1 MIAFSFDISIFARL
15 GSKICAIGIILVLE
29 DTASSPQIS
38 VCRLRFFRIFE
49 AQGCPDA
56 AWRIDF
62 FQLVVTS
69 FCIDCPMGGL
79 ALAAVPRHPDLGFMG
94 SKSLEC
100 NGQELIEYMA
110 AGIY

>member
-1 MIAFSFDISIFARL
+1 MSPETTIQKAKKAPAATS
-15 GSKICAIGIILVLE
+15 VLHIVR
-29 DTASSPQIS
+29 TSSRTRPQIS

>member
-1 MIAFSFDISIFARL
+1 MCIGSRDTYPIRLERSRRRLSSTSTISL
-15 GSKICAIGIILVLE
+15 S
-29 DTASSPQIS
+29 TSTSPQIS

-94 SKSLEC
+94 SKSLES

>member
-1 MIAFSFDISIFARL
+1 MVRSFNRCFPWL
-15 GSKICAIGIILVLE
+15 FVLVLRV
-29 DTASSPQIS
+29 SSTRTRPQIS

>member
-1 MIAFSFDISIFARL
+1 MPIVDRGGLGEYGDQLARL
-15 GSKICAIGIILVLE
+15 LNSI
-29 DTASSPQIS
+29 ASSTSPQIS